1 MFLFLFL
8 HAVKGK
14 SAFNTGHA
22 RQFRFPF
29 TFIQT
34 DALRKCLAVLDL
46 LRHPEVAE
54 RPGGKLWPMRDQ
66 KHLAALGKSF
76 EPFRN
81 PPTPASTSSK
91 MSVASSSCSCTE
103 TTASM
108 NRDSSPPEAILSRG
122 CDCCPGLGDHKSL
135 TRSST
140 HPGNNAT
147 SDQSALT
154 RTYWEKPNPCNSLSS
169 FRVKDSPAF
178 RRSGFRRANTPASC
192 S

>member
-8 HAVKGK
+8 CTVKGK

-54 RPGGKLWPMRDQ
+54 RSGGKLWPVRNQ
-66 KHLAALGKSF
+66 KHLAALGKSLL
-76 EPFRN
+76 RVS

-91 MSVASSSCSCTE
+91 MSVASSS
-103 TTASM
+103 
-108 NRDSSPPEAILSRG
+108 
-122 CDCCPGLGDHKSL
+122 
-135 TRSST
+135 
-140 HPGNNAT
+140 
-147 SDQSALT
+147 
-154 RTYWEKPNPCNSLSS
+154 
-169 FRVKDSPAF
+169 
-178 RRSGFRRANTPASC
+178 
-192 S
+192 

>member
-8 HAVKGK
+8 CAVKGK

-46 LRHPEVAE
+46 FRHPEVAE
-54 RPGGKLWPMRDQ
+54 RSEGKLWPVRNQ

-81 PPTPASTSSK
+81 LVEGEPADTGIHFVK
-91 MSVASSSCSCTE
+91 NE
-103 TTASM
+103 
-108 NRDSSPPEAILSRG
+108 RG
-122 CDCCPGLGDHKSL
+122 FFIVLLH
-135 TRSST
+135 
-140 HPGNNAT
+140 GN
-147 SDQSALT
+147 D
-154 RTYWEKPNPCNSLSS
+154 REHE
-169 FRVKDSPAF
+169 
-178 RRSGFRRANTPASC
+178 SGQFAA
-192 S
+192 

>member
-8 HAVKGK
+8 CAVIGK

-46 LRHPEVAE
+46 FRHPEVAE
-54 RPGGKLWPMRDQ
+54 RSGGKLWPVRNQ

-81 PPTPASTSSK
+81 LVEGEPADTGIHFVK
-91 MSVASSSCSCTE
+91 NE
-103 TTASM
+103 
-108 NRDSSPPEAILSRG
+108 RG
-122 CDCCPGLGDHKSL
+122 FFIVRLH
-135 TRSST
+135 
-140 HPGNNAT
+140 AT
-147 SDQSALT
+147 D
-154 RTYWEKPNPCNSLSS
+154 REHE
-169 FRVKDSPAF
+169 
-178 RRSGFRRANTPASC
+178 SGQFAA
-192 S
+192 

>member
-8 HAVKGK
+8 CAVKGK

-34 DALRKCLAVLDL
+34 DALRKCLAALDL

-54 RPGGKLWPMRDQ
+54 RPGGKLWPVRYQ

-81 PPTPASTSSK
+81 LVEGKPADTGIHFVK
-91 MSVASSSCSCTE
+91 NE
-103 TTASM
+103 
-108 NRDSSPPEAILSRG
+108 RG
-122 CDCCPGLGDHKSL
+122 FFIVLLH
-135 TRSST
+135 
-140 HPGNNAT
+140 GN
-147 SDQSALT
+147 D
-154 RTYWEKPNPCNSLSS
+154 REHE
-169 FRVKDSPAF
+169 
-178 RRSGFRRANTPASC
+178 SGQFAA
-192 S
+192 

>member
-8 HAVKGK
+8 CTVKGK

-54 RPGGKLWPMRDQ
+54 RSGGKLWPVRNQ

-81 PPTPASTSSK
+81 LVEGEPADTGFGSRVSRFTRCTVYAPHGGNVDDPSA
-91 MSVASSSCSCTE
+91 SV
-103 TTASM
+103 
-108 NRDSSPPEAILSRG
+108 
-122 CDCCPGLGDHKSL
+122 
-135 TRSST
+135 
-140 HPGNNAT
+140 
-147 SDQSALT
+147 
-154 RTYWEKPNPCNSLSS
+154 
-169 FRVKDSPAF
+169 
-178 RRSGFRRANTPASC
+178 
-192 S
+192 

>member
-8 HAVKGK
+8 CAVKGK

-54 RPGGKLWPMRDQ
+54 RPGGKLWPVRYQ

-81 PPTPASTSSK
+81 REWA
-91 MSVASSSCSCTE
+91 
-103 TTASM
+103 
-108 NRDSSPPEAILSRG
+108 RRG
-122 CDCCPGLGDHKSL
+122 EC
-135 TRSST
+135 
-140 HPGNNAT
+140 
-147 SDQSALT
+147 
-154 RTYWEKPNPCNSLSS
+154 
-169 FRVKDSPAF
+169 
-178 RRSGFRRANTPASC
+178 ASC
-192 S
+192 KMFRYCLGGGMHLHGDDGGLLYCHYHRL